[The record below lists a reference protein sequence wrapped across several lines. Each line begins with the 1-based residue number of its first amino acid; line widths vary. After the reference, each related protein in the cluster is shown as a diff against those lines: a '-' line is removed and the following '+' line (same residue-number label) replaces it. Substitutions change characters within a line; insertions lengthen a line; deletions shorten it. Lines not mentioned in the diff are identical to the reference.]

1 MTLIKIHISAR
12 KLIVPFIIG
21 TFLIM
26 YSCGTQNQLKKTW
39 MNQPETKLQESFGS
53 PVTVIDREND
63 KVMIF
68 EKQEELRSTEIS
80 QGRLTLDPIITPK
93 VMKTERYSFTVR
105 NGIITQTKF
114 EELYKKY

>member
-1 MTLIKIHISAR
+1 MTLIKVHISAG
-12 KLIVPFIIG
+12 KLFAPFIIG
-21 TFLIM
+21 IFLFI

-39 MNQPETKLQESFGS
+39 MNQSETKLQESFGS

-93 VMKTERYSFTVR
+93 VMKTERYTFTVQ
-105 NGIITQTKF
+105 NGIITGTKF
-114 EELYKKY
+114 EEKYERY